1 MNLSRKQNRVV
12 SRFPLPPQDRG
23 AFLTNERR
31 SSGCA
36 IEKESC
42 SSDVEP
48 QALFG
53 GLGPLLAELVPA
65 QDEW

>member
-1 MNLSRKQNRVV
+1 M
-12 SRFPLPPQDRG
+12 
-23 AFLTNERR
+23 NERR